1 MTDGPSPAPP
11 APKPHGRLTHW
22 FVGISAALSLVI
34 AAGSAYGFVAY
45 KLAANAGGG
54 VVIDDPDHS
63 PAPGEDAPTGPCI
76 DDVCNYLLLGSDSR
90 AGLSDGAGIPQSHG
104 VA

>member
-45 KLAANAGGG
+45 QQAKGVGDGG
-54 VVIDDPDHS
+54 
-63 PAPGEDAPTGPCI
+63 
-76 DDVCNYLLLGSDSR
+76 
-90 AGLSDGAGIPQSHG
+90 
-104 VA
+104 

>member
-45 KLAANAGGG
+45 QAGREHGRRRR
-54 VVIDDPDHS
+54 IFDDPDI
-63 PAPGEDAPTGPCI
+63 PRLPDEAAPTGPM
-76 DDVCNYLLLGSDSR
+76 R
-90 AGLSDGAGIPQSHG
+90 R
-104 VA
+104 

>member
-1 MTDGPSPAPP
+1 MTDGPSPAPPP

-45 KLAANAGGG
+45 KLAEDGRRRH
-54 VVIDDPDHS
+54 DS
-63 PAPGEDAPTGPCI
+63 TTRTFPGIRRGRADGPM
-76 DDVCNYLLLGSDSR
+76 R
-90 AGLSDGAGIPQSHG
+90 R
-104 VA
+104 

>member
-45 KLAANAGGG
+45 QLAANTAAASVTPRPETMSRTPRTSRVAG
-54 VVIDDPDHS
+54 PM
-63 PAPGEDAPTGPCI
+63 C
-76 DDVCNYLLLGSDSR
+76 R
-90 AGLSDGAGIPQSHG
+90 
-104 VA
+104 

>member
-45 KLAANAGGG
+45 QQAKSVGT
-54 VVIDDPDHS
+54 VPDW
-63 PAPGEDAPTGPCI
+63 
-76 DDVCNYLLLGSDSR
+76 
-90 AGLSDGAGIPQSHG
+90 
-104 VA
+104 